1 MKAQQ
6 VASGP
11 RVQREPGEC
20 PHQARQVPADNKG
33 GAPGQGGVTG
43 GQCRGL
49 AASALELET
58 KVIRRFPKISQSQR
72 RPLQGL
78 SSG

>member
-20 PHQARQVPADNKG
+20 PHQARQVPADNKCG
-33 GAPGQGGVTG
+33 GRQQPGHCGPGVNCGVGVAPGQGGVTG
-43 GQCRGL
+43 GQCGGDHHGGWQ
-49 AASALELET
+49 
-58 KVIRRFPKISQSQR
+58 PQH
-72 RPLQGL
+72 
-78 SSG
+78 